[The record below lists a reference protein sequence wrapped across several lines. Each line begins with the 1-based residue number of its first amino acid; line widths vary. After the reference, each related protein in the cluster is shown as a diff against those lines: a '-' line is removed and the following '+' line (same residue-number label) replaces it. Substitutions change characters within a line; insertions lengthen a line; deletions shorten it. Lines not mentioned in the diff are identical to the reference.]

1 MKYRE
6 KKILNYKPEQLFDLV
21 SDIKKYP
28 EFLPWCLGSRVK
40 KISHKQLNAD
50 LIVGMR
56 IYREIFK
63 SNVHLNKAS
72 STIEVEYLKGPF
84 KQLKNKWIF
93 KVFAISAMLSCSQ
106 VASKINKKSIKNH
119 CKIHSLFRSIF

>member
-40 KISHKQLNAD
+40 QISHKQS
-50 LIVGMR
+50 VFG
-56 IYREIFK
+56 
-63 SNVHLNKAS
+63 NVS
-72 STIEVEYLKGPF
+72 RQS
-84 KQLKNKWIF
+84 
-93 KVFAISAMLSCSQ
+93 
-106 VASKINKKSIKNH
+106 
-119 CKIHSLFRSIF
+119 

>member
-56 IYREIFK
+56 IYREIFI
-63 SNVHLNKAS
+63 SPFVYVVSRN
-72 STIEVEYLKGPF
+72 TIFNSPNIL
-84 KQLKNKWIF
+84 
-93 KVFAISAMLSCSQ
+93 
-106 VASKINKKSIKNH
+106 
-119 CKIHSLFRSIF
+119 